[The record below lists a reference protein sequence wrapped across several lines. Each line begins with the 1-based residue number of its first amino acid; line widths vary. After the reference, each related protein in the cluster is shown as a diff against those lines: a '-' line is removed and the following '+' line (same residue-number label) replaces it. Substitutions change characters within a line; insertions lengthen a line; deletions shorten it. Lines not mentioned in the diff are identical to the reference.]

1 MFLNREEV
9 AELTGYRKP
18 SAQIKWLQVQQ
29 FGFAVGGDG
38 HPKVLRQVVI
48 NRLGG
53 QIAQKK
59 SPELRLK

>member
-1 MFLNREEV
+1 MFSTKKEV
-9 AELTGYRKP
+9 AELTRYRKP
-18 SAQIKWLQVQQ
+18 RAQIKWLQVQQ

-53 QIAQKK
+53 QTAPKK

>member
-1 MFLNREEV
+1 MFLTKEEV
-9 AELTGYRKP
+9 AELTGYRKQ

-29 FGFAVGGDG
+29 FGFAIGGDG
-38 HPKVLRQVVI
+38 HPKVLRGVVI

-53 QIAQKK
+53 QTAERK